1 MKKMTIIFVM
11 SLFVLSF
18 TTNAFAEGGSCPSK
32 GEHGQITAGDH
43 FNKDYAKFVNLF
55 LKDGNITKSEREVL
69 NQEQKTLKL
78 TKEEAEEIEKKM
90 SASLLLKKNNE
101 PSKIKAT
108 LVSLPA
114 KQTK

>member
-1 MKKMTIIFVM
+1 MKKMTIAFVM

-18 TTNAFAEGGSCPSK
+18 TTNVFAEGGSCPSK
-32 GEHGQITAGDH
+32 GGHDQIMAGDH

-55 LKDGNITKSEREVL
+55 LTDGNITRSEREVL
-69 NQEQKTLKL
+69 NQEQKALNL
-78 TKEEAEEIEKKM
+78 TKEEAEEIEKNM
-90 SASLLLKKNNE
+90 SASLLQKKNNE
-101 PSKIKAT
+101 PLKIEAT